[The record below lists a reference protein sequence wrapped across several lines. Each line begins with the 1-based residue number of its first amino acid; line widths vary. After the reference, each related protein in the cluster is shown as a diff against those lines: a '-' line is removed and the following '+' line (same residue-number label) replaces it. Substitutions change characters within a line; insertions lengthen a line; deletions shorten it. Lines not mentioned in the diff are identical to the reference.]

1 MLYFRFLINYSEEGL
16 GSAPGTCRCIL
27 PAGKANATERNRT
40 KGAGAV
46 GGTNSKPGRGG
57 KQLPSTTCGQHI
69 PLMAQLLSKVEPCF
83 FKMSGLP
90 VGPSSSNRPPPCFHG
105 TSLHHLK

>member
-57 KQLPSTTCGQHI
+57 KQLPIDPSCHKCGDRF
-69 PLMAQLLSKVEPCF
+69 LL
-83 FKMSGLP
+83 
-90 VGPSSSNRPPPCFHG
+90 
-105 TSLHHLK
+105 LK